1 LAHILPPAANAGA
14 EDWRFYC
21 SQKLLR
27 FLLGEEGYASWG
39 AALQVF
45 FKGILA
51 AVIRVYGDE
60 TAGQDAADRLG
71 EIKDTF
77 PLVLEEI

>member
-1 LAHILPPAANAGA
+1 
-14 EDWRFYC
+14 
-21 SQKLLR
+21 
-27 FLLGEEGYASWG
+27 
-39 AALQVF
+39 VF
-45 FKGILA
+45 FEEILA

-60 TAGQDAADRLG
+60 PAGQDAADCLS